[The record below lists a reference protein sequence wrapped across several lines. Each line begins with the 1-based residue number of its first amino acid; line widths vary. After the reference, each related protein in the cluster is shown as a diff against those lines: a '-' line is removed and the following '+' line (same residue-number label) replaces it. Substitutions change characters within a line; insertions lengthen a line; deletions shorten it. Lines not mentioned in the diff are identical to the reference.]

1 MEQEKII
8 ENGYKA
14 EDITNNPY
22 YYRRIRC
29 DLVTLK
35 QQHIFDEK
43 IIECINKVKDAL
55 GKYIKEEWG
64 EELLYEDFDEETLT
78 PISDDTITGD

>member
-1 MEQEKII
+1 ME
-8 ENGYKA
+8 

-22 YYRRIRC
+22 FYRRIRC

-35 QQHIFDEK
+35 EQHIFDEK

-64 EELLYEDFDEETLT
+64 EDYLYMDFDEATLIPT
-78 PISDDTITGD
+78 TEES

>member
-1 MEQEKII
+1 M
-8 ENGYKA
+8 A

-22 YYRRIRC
+22 FYRKIRC

-35 QQHIFDEK
+35 QQHIFDEE

-55 GKYIKEEWG
+55 GKYIKEEWS
-64 EELLYEDFDEETLT
+64 EEILYEDFDEDTLT
-78 PISDDTITGD
+78 PTTSDDTITGD